1 MDHFRV
7 YQDISARTGGEIYIG
22 VVGPVRSGKS
32 TFIKQFM
39 ELLVLPEM
47 EDVHSREQ
55 ARDELPQSAG
65 GKTITTTEP
74 KFIPKNAAVIRLKD
88 GLKIKARMIDCV
100 GYMVEGAMGH
110 AEDGVE
116 RLVKTPW
123 YEYEIP
129 FTQAAEIGTRKVIT
143 DHSTIGI
150 LVTTDGSLGDL
161 PRTSYVPAEEKTVQ
175 ELKGLEKPFVVLL
188 NSRQPDSAE
197 TMALAKELSAK
208 YDVSV
213 LPINCQQL
221 TREDIETIMEAVLE
235 EFPVT
240 EIQYHIPK
248 WMELLPQGH
257 WMKSGTIE
265 LAQNLLQN
273 ITWMRDT
280 GKLGHMELPVFL
292 SEVKLQQRNMSCGS
306 ISLELC
312 AKPSYYY
319 QVISE
324 YAGLNVTSEY
334 ELLRTFVELAASRN
348 TYAKMADALQSVD
361 AKGYGV
367 VLPSRSEISLDEPKI
382 VRHGNKYGVKMKA
395 AAPSIHLIKSYIET
409 EIAPIVGSEQQAKDL
424 VDYIVKASES
434 GPEGVWDSNI
444 FGKSI
449 EQIVD
454 DGITAKISQM
464 TDDCQMKL
472 QDTMKKIV
480 NDSKGGMI
488 CIII

>member
-1 MDHFRV
+1 MDHFHV
-7 YQDISARTGGEIYIG
+7 YQDISIRTGGEIYIG

-74 KFIPKNAAVIRLKD
+74 KFIPKDAAVIRLKD
-88 GLKIKARMIDCV
+88 GLELKARMIDCV
-100 GYMVEGAMGH
+100 GYMVEGALGH
-110 AEDGVE
+110 TEDGNE

-161 PRTSYVPAEEKTVQ
+161 PRSSYVPAEENTVQ
-175 ELKGLEKPFVVLL
+175 ELKSLNKPFVVLL
-188 NSRQPDSAE
+188 NSRHPDAPE
-197 TMALAKELSAK
+197 TVELARELTGK

-213 LPINCQQL
+213 LPINCQML
-221 TREDIETIMEAVLE
+221 NREDIVEIMEAVLE
-235 EFPVT
+235 EFPVC
-240 EIQYHIPK
+240 EIQFRIPK
-248 WMELLPQGH
+248 WMELLPESH
-257 WMKSGTIE
+257 PMKAGTIE
-265 LAQNLLQN
+265 LAAGLLQS

-280 GKLGHMELPVFL
+280 KKLEQMELPPFL
-292 SEVKLQQRNMSCGS
+292 AEVRLQQRSMAMGS

-324 YAGLNVTSEY
+324 YAGLNIASEY
-334 ELLRTFVELAASRN
+334 ELLRTFVELASSRN
-348 TYAKMADALQSVD
+348 EYKKMAGALQAVD

-367 VLPSRSEISLDEPKI
+367 VLPSRREIRLDEPKI
-382 VRHGNKYGVKMKA
+382 VRHGSKYGVKMKA
-395 AAPSIHLIKSYIET
+395 TAPSIHLIKSYIET

-424 VDYIVKASES
+424 IDYISDTS
-434 GPEGVWDSNI
+434 DSSPEGVWDTNI

-464 TDDCQMKL
+464 TDECQLKL

-480 NDSKGGMI
+480 NDSSGGMI